1 MYYHWREDAQWVVEA
16 GDGGVQDREPGFSI
30 LYLHL
35 DKSVA
40 RAGVRDDSLRV
51 GR

>member
-1 MYYHWREDAQWVVEA
+1 MMGYKIENRDSR
-16 GDGGVQDREPGFSI
+16 GS
-30 LYLHL
+30 LHL
-35 DKSVA
+35 EKSVA